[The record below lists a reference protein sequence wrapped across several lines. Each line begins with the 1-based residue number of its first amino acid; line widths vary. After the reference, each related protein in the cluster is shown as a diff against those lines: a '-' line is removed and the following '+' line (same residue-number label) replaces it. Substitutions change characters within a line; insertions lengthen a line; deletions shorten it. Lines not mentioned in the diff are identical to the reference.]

1 MSDTRCAFQ
10 YIKEVLKFQFV
21 NGKIAVQFYD
31 DKYFI
36 CNEKFLCFIPDS
48 WIAHYPPGYCMSKFV
63 NKYLLRSIFMVLC
76 INIVSCNRKQN

>member
-36 CNEKFLCFIPDS
+36 CNEK
-48 WIAHYPPGYCMSKFV
+48 
-63 NKYLLRSIFMVLC
+63 LRNVL
-76 INIVSCNRKQN
+76 VSFTMI

>member
-10 YIKEVLKFQFV
+10 YIKEALKFQYV

-36 CNEKFLCFIPDS
+36 CNEK
-48 WIAHYPPGYCMSKFV
+48 
-63 NKYLLRSIFMVLC
+63 LRNVL
-76 INIVSCNRKQN
+76 VSFTMI